1 VCQHFQKPTQKDLR
15 AVKHILR
22 YIKGTLTHGL
32 RYLNQSSLNLIV
44 FCDADWAGCPTT
56 RRSTTGFCVYLGSHC
71 ISWASK
77 KQPTVSRSSAEAEYR
92 ALATTAAE
100 LTWLQY
106 LLHDLGIPLEHR
118 PLIFCDNQSVIHM
131 SHNSVFHAR
140 TKHIAID
147 YHFIREKVTSG
158 DLRLRYLPTTQQ
170 IADVFTKSLP
180 KDSFSIFRSKLGVHS
195 LSLPSLKGGC
205 KEPKHEHLK

>member
-92 ALATTAAE
+92 ALATTTAE

-118 PLIFCDNQSVIHM
+118 PLIFWDNQSAIHM
-131 SHNSVFHAR
+131 SHNPVFHAC
-140 TKHIAID
+140 TKHIAIV
-147 YHFIREKVTSG
+147 YHFIREKVTVG
-158 DLRLRYLPTTQQ
+158 DL
-170 IADVFTKSLP
+170 
-180 KDSFSIFRSKLGVHS
+180 
-195 LSLPSLKGGC
+195 
-205 KEPKHEHLK
+205 